1 MSSRFDILD
10 TPLPG
15 LKVIQRKPIR
25 DSRGY
30 LDRVFCSQEMDALIP
45 NKSIAQTN
53 HTLTVKRGAVRGMHY
68 QQPPHAEIKFV
79 SCLRGEVF
87 DVAVD
92 LRQGSQTFL
101 RWHAE
106 VLNPQSHRTLLV
118 PEGFAHGF
126 QALTDDCEL
135 LYFTTAAYAPEAE
148 RGLNVRD
155 PMLAVVW
162 PRPIAEMSPRDAA
175 HPMLTA
181 DFRGVP
187 I

>member
-15 LKVIQRKPIR
+15 LKLIQRKPIH

-45 NKSIAQTN
+45 NKSIAQIN

-106 VLNPQSHRTLLV
+106 VLNPQSHRTLLL

-135 LYFTTAAYAPEAE
+135 LYFHTAAYVPEAE
-148 RGLNVRD
+148 RGLNALD
-155 PMLAVVW
+155 PMLSVAW
-162 PRPIAEMSPRDAA
+162 PHAIAEMSPRDAA

-181 DFRGVP
+181 DFRGVAL
-187 I
+187 